1 VWLMSPSSLS
11 DTLPLDTSFDVVI
24 FDEASQIPVEEAV
37 PALFRGAQVIV
48 VGDRMQL
55 PPTRYFQVGTPASD
69 EPVTDDDAPVGVVL
83 DSDSFLAVGSVR
95 LPSTM
100 LTWHYRSQYEALIQ
114 FSNSAFYEGRL
125 TTIPDRTLTHV
136 RAQPLEVTAG
146 SFSREDVVAAVDGLL
161 ERSISAMRVL
171 DGVYTQRTNPL
182 EAVWIAHLVR
192 ELLARGTGQTLGIVA
207 FSEAQQSE
215 IERAL
220 ERLGREDAE
229 FARLYDAEIARE
241 EDGQVVGLFV
251 KNLENV
257 QGDERDII
265 LMSVC
270 YAAGP
275 DGRMRMNFGPINN
288 AGGEKRLNV
297 IFSRAR
303 RHMVLVSSID
313 HTAITNTYNDGAHT
327 LRGFLHYADAVSNGD
342 AAAATGVLAGLR
354 ERSGRVAPEP
364 VAPIVEQI
372 ADAVRAAGI
381 EVVAGVGQSAFR
393 ADLALRPVGA
403 AEHTVGVLVD
413 QPSRLSAHS
422 LDERRVTQPTALR
435 SGGWRV
441 VQVLATEWESDP
453 DEVVRRLVAAVGA

>member
-1 VWLMSPSSLS
+1 MRSACS
-11 DTLPLDTSFDVVI
+11 T
-24 FDEASQIPVEEAV
+24 AST
-37 PALFRGAQVIV
+37 RSG
-48 VGDRMQL
+48 
-55 PPTRYFQVGTPASD
+55 PTRT
-69 EPVTDDDAPVGVVL
+69 
-83 DSDSFLAVGSVR
+83 R
-95 LPSTM
+95 
-100 LTWHYRSQYEALIQ
+100 R
-114 FSNSAFYEGRL
+114 R
-125 TTIPDRTLTHV
+125 
-136 RAQPLEVTAG
+136 
-146 SFSREDVVAAVDGLL
+146 
-161 ERSISAMRVL
+161 
-171 DGVYTQRTNPL
+171 
-182 EAVWIAHLVR
+182 WIAHLVR
-192 ELLARGTGQTLGIVA
+192 ELLARETGQTLGIVA

-220 ERLGREDAE
+220 ERLGRDDPE
-229 FARLYDAEIARE
+229 FARRYDDEVARE

-313 HTAITNTYNDGAHT
+313 HTAITNTYNDGANT

-342 AAAATGVLAGLR
+342 DAAAAGVLAGLR
-354 ERSGRVAPEP
+354 DRTGRVAAPT
-364 VAPIVEQI
+364 VAPIVDQI
-372 ADAVRAAGI
+372 ADAVRAAGV
-381 EVVAGVGQSAFR
+381 EVVPGVGQSAFR

-413 QPSRLSAHS
+413 QPARLAGALPGRASRHAT
-422 LDERRVTQPTALR
+422 DGAALR
-435 SGGWRV
+435 RLARGAGAGHRVGVGPGRGGAPAGGRGGSGDVAARDSGAAAAARPV
-441 VQVLATEWESDP
+441 ESGLPSAVAGPRAVLLYPARMTT
-453 DEVVRRLVAAVGA
+453 RRGAVAAVVGVSIVVVALSTFLWVIGDLMSSGFMASNPSPDKVIEGHVLQVVAVLLWVVPVADAWHHLGRRAAGTTALVLGPCLAACLTFAAVIGVW